1 MEANVEKVR
10 HFGGQL
16 FVRKAG
22 KEWTAEERL
31 LRNIEK
37 KHLRAYLRGEPQYRH
52 YSFGFTIDKGL
63 PIYKKVN
70 VICS

>member
-22 KEWTAEERL
+22 KEWTTEERL

-37 KHLRAYLRGEPQYRH
+37 KHLKAYLRGDTRFTH
-52 YSFGFTIDKGL
+52 NRFGYDKLGY
-63 PIYKKVN
+63 PIYKEVN
-70 VICS
+70 AIFK